1 MAGKGLFIGVDI
13 GGTKIAAAI
22 VDRKGRIR
30 ERGKIA
36 TPRGAK
42 AKALLEAVGELVE
55 ELLDEQGLR
64 RKDVLAVGVGVPG
77 IVDPREG
84 RVLAAPN
91 VPLGGVRVAK
101 ELSRALKAKLVV
113 GNDVNL
119 GVLGEQWL
127 GAARGCRNV
136 VGLFPGTG
144 VGGGVVVSGR
154 LLLGEHGAAAELGHV
169 IVEPKGP
176 ECGCGTRGC
185 LEAVASRTAIEREIR
200 SAVRAGRHSLV
211 TELAGDGLA
220 VIKSK
225 VLAKSLKR
233 RDPVV
238 VGAMLRAAEALGSA
252 CVSLRRVF
260 DPERFVFG
268 GGLIEACGDFILPVV
283 QKALD
288 RDPFFS
294 RVSGCRAVK
303 AELGDDSVILGGVAL
318 ARRIF

>member
-1 MAGKGLFIGVDI
+1 MAGKGLFIGVDV

-22 VDRKGRIR
+22 VDGKGRVR
-30 ERGKIA
+30 GRGKIA

-42 AKALLEAVGELVE
+42 AKALLKAVRELVE
-55 ELLDEQGLR
+55 GLLEEHGLR
-64 RKDVLAVGVGVPG
+64 RKDIEAVGVGVPG
-77 IVDPREG
+77 IVDPTG

-91 VPLGGVRVAK
+91 VPLGGVAVAK
-101 ELSRALKAKLVV
+101 ELSSALKAKLVV

-144 VGGGVVVSGR
+144 VGGGVVVAGR

-176 ECGCGTRGC
+176 ECGCGTKGC

-200 SAVRAGRHSLV
+200 AAVRAGRRSLV
-211 TELAGDGLA
+211 TELAGNGLA

-233 RDPVV
+233 RDAVV
-238 VGAMLRAAEALGSA
+238 VGAMTRAAEALGSA

-268 GGLIEACGDFILPVV
+268 GGLIEACGDFVLPIV

-288 RDPFFS
+288 KDPFFS
-294 RVSGCRAVK
+294 RVSRCRAVR
-303 AELGDDSVILGGVAL
+303 AELEDDSVILGGVAL
-318 ARRIF
+318 ARRTF